1 MSLKNILRIFV
12 LTQIVIAC
20 TSGNAPDR
28 IQAPTGLLVNVQLVG
43 MSSSTPNGDGS
54 GSVNFVVSA
63 KNATSYMVQT
73 DGKTFVI
80 DDKNGGTVNYKYTSR
95 PEQIATYTVL
105 VAAYNGNVH
114 KDTTFQVS
122 VSYKEQYTLKWS
134 EEFNETSLNTNNW
147 AVETNIHV
155 NNELQTYTGSGNYSI
170 ADGVLTI
177 TCKKVNNEGVSGSY
191 TSARLNTSGKQSF
204 KYGRL
209 EARLKLPKG
218 KGTWPAFWM
227 LGESIGSGTA
237 WPRCGEI
244 DIMEYVG
251 VDPLWVQGSLH
262 SQNYYGGNSKNGR
275 YQLSSTNNEAEWHVY
290 GILWDA
296 NKISFYVDDYTKP
309 YYTCF
314 APSTK
319 TADNWPYDNNFFVIL
334 NFAFGGDWGGY
345 AGIDKTLDNMTY
357 QIDWIRYY
365 AQ

>member
-1 MSLKNILRIFV
+1 MSLKNILPIFV
-12 LTQIVIAC
+12 LILIVTSC
-20 TSGNAPDR
+20 TGSNTPD
-28 IQAPTGLLVNVQLVG
+28 IKQAPSDLSVSARIVGL
-43 MSSSTPNGDGS
+43 SDSTLYGDGS
-54 GSVNFVVSA
+54 GTLNFVISA
-63 KNATSYMVQT
+63 KNATSYLVQT

-80 DDKNGGTVNYKYTSR
+80 NDKEGGTVNYTYTSQ
-95 PEQIATYTVL
+95 PGKIATYTVQ
-105 VAAYNGNVH
+105 VSAYNDNIH

-122 VSYKEQYTLKWS
+122 VYYKEQYTLKWS
-134 EEFNETSLNTNNW
+134 DEFDGTSLNFNNW
-147 AVETNIHV
+147 SVETNTHV
-155 NNELQTYTGSGNYSI
+155 NNELETYTNTGNYSLANGI
-170 ADGVLTI
+170 LTI
-177 TCKKVNNEGVSGSY
+177 TCKKVNDDGVYGSY
-191 TSARLNTSGKQSF
+191 TSARLNTSGKISF

-237 WPRCGEI
+237 WPKCGEV

-251 VDPLWVQGSLH
+251 ADPLWVQGSLH
-262 SQNYYGGNSKNGR
+262 SQSYYGSNSKNGR
-275 YQLSSTNNEAEWHVY
+275 YQLPSTNDEAEWHIY
-290 GILWDA
+290 GLLWDA
-296 NKISFYVDDYTKP
+296 TKISFYVDDYTKP
-309 YYTCF
+309 YYTYF

-357 QIDWIRYY
+357 QIDWVRYY